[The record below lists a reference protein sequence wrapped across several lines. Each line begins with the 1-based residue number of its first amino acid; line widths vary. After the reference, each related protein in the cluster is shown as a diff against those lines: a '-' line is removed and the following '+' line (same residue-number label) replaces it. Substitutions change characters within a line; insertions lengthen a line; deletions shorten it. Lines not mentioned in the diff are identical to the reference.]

1 VEVLYPSP
9 SWDLLFLDYDDLLL
23 YQTSSCHL
31 SLLYDEEDGE
41 RPYATFLARVHHVQV
56 DHPSF
61 LFHQEGHPSS
71 YHLVRLDPFDQQAQS
86 FVVS

>member
-1 VEVLYPSP
+1 L
-9 SWDLLFLDYDDLLL
+9 
-23 YQTSSCHL
+23 TSSCHL
-31 SLLYDEEDGE
+31 SLEDGE
-41 RPYATFLARVHHVQV
+41 MMGRNNATFLSHLHRVQV

-61 LFHQEGHPSS
+61 LFLLVHQERHPSS

>member
-1 VEVLYPSP
+1 VVEVLYPS

-23 YQTSSCHL
+23 YQASCCL
-31 SLLYDEEDGE
+31 SLLDDEDGE
-41 RPYATFLARVHHVQV
+41 MMGRMLVHLHRVQV

-61 LFHQEGHPSS
+61 LYVED
-71 YHLVRLDPFDQQAQS
+71 LVRLDPFDRQAQS